1 LKKASQD
8 PHGTIVY
15 VRYIGGTDIQTNG
28 KNVIPSSERREVAN
42 WEQALEELAAQEL
55 VVARGHKGEL
65 FEVSN
70 LGYQI
75 ADMIAL

>member
-1 LKKASQD
+1 MNLR
-8 PHGTIVY
+8 HL
-15 VRYIGGTDIQTNG
+15 GGTDIQTNG
-28 KNVIPSSERREVAN
+28 KNVIPSNERREVAK
-42 WEQALEELAAQEL
+42 WEQALAELTTLGL
-55 VVARGHKGEL
+55 VVALGHKGEL